1 MSNSVQGLVGN
12 IGTSRPD
19 GTSPILR
26 LGNQADLIVSEMQGR
41 LFEANLRGLL
51 FNAANQAGAVTT
63 VGLATTYTGLCLS
76 NPVGNNKNVVLTG
89 VGYAFPVAPAAA
101 VVVGLMTG
109 FSGSAQVTHT
119 TPGTPRTSYIGA
131 GAVPTALVDTAATL
145 SATPVIER
153 ILGKVDT
160 GAITVD
166 TQGAVTNIPIE
177 GGIIL
182 APGAFVA
189 FYTSSV
195 ANTAGFFGSFQWMEL
210 PLQ

>member
-1 MSNSVQGLVGN
+1 MLMQGTIGPVGASQSDGNSPALRQGKL
-12 IGTSRPD
+12 
-19 GTSPILR
+19 
-26 LGNQADLIVSEMQGR
+26 ADLIVSELQGK

-51 FNAANQAGAVTT
+51 FNAANQAGTVTT
-63 VGLATTYTGLCLS
+63 VGLATTYTGICLS
-76 NPVGNNKNVVLTG
+76 NPVGNTKNVVVTG
-89 VGYAFPVAPAAA
+89 VGYAFPVAPAAD

-109 FSGSAQVTHT
+109 YSGSTQVTHT
-119 TPGTPRTSYIGA
+119 TPITPKTSFIGA
-131 GAVPTALVDTAATL
+131 GANPTALVDSAATL

-160 GAITVD
+160 GAITTT
-166 TQGAVTNIPIE
+166 TQGSVTNTMIE

-189 FYTSSV
+189 IYTSSV

-210 PLQ
+210 PL